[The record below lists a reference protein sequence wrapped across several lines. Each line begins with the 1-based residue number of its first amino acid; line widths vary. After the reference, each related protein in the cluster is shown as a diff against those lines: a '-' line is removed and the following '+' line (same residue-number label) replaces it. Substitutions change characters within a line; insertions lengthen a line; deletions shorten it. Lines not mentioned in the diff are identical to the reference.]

1 MNDKKISPE
10 EFDRIEIYLNNT
22 MNDQERSEFDE
33 SIKNNES
40 LAQKVGELKVL
51 FQAVEEQS
59 LRDKLNI
66 FHKETSQKEKIGLS
80 VRLYKQFALAASIVI
95 IMAIGILLL
104 TGQKNQNEKLFA
116 EYFKP
121 DPGLITPMSS
131 TSNYEFYRGM
141 VDYKQAKYNEAIDRW
156 HVLYKNKPNN
166 DTLNFYLGVAY
177 LALDD
182 RANAVT
188 FLSKAATYSG
198 SKFINEAWYYLG
210 LANLKEGNLEKSMH
224 SLAKSKIE
232 NSKLLLRKIKEIK

>member
-1 MNDKKISPE
+1 MNDQKISPE
-10 EFDRIEIYLNNT
+10 EFDRIERYLNNT

-33 SIKNNES
+33 SIKNYERLS
-40 LAQKVGELKVL
+40 QKVGELKVL

-59 LRDKLNI
+59 LRDKLHV
-66 FHKETSQKEKIGLS
+66 FHKETSHREKTGLS
-80 VRLYKQFALAASIVI
+80 VKLYKRFALAASIVI
-95 IMAIGILLL
+95 ILGVGILLI

-141 VDYKQAKYNEAIDRW
+141 VDYKQAKYSQAINRW
-156 HVLYKNKPNN
+156 LVLKKNKPNN
-166 DTLNFYLGVAY
+166 DTLDFYLGVAY

-182 RANAVT
+182 SGNAVT
-188 FLSKAATYSG
+188 FLSKAARHSG

-210 LANLKEGNLEKSMH
+210 LANLKEGNVEKSIQ
-224 SLAKSKIE
+224 SLANSKIE
-232 NSKLLLRKIKEIK
+232 NSKILLRKIKELK